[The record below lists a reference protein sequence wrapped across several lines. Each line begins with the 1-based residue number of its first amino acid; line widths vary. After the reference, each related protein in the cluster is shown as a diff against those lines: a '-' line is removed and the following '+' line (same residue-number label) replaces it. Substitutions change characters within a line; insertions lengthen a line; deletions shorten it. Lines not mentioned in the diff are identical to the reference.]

1 MTKNTFAALMLSL
14 APLVASAAGGTHVAL
29 QSPHVDPTDTA
40 SLQRGARL
48 FVNYCLSCHPA
59 SYMRYKQMGD
69 GIGLTEDQLR
79 ENLMFAGD
87 KVGDLMKVS
96 MRKDD
101 GDEWFGQSPPDL
113 TLVGRSRGKDW
124 LYTYMLSF
132 YDDPTRPWGVNNL
145 VFPQVGMPHVLW
157 QLQGRQAP
165 VYSEVTQPD
174 GSTTRTIDRL
184 ELVQEGKLSDTEYR
198 QAMADL
204 VNFLDYMGE
213 PVRQERQRLG
223 VWVLLF
229 LALLFGLS
237 YALKKEYWKD
247 VH

>member
-1 MTKNTFAALMLSL
+1 MTKPIIAALVLSL
-14 APLVASAAGGTHVAL
+14 LPLVAGAAGGSQVPL
-29 QSPHVDPTDTA
+29 QSPQVDPTDTA

-48 FVNYCLSCHPA
+48 FVNYCLSCHSA
-59 SYMRYKQMGD
+59 AYMRYKQMGE
-69 GIGLTEDQLR
+69 GLGLTDDQLR
-79 ENLMFAGD
+79 ENLMFPSD

-96 MRKDD
+96 MRRED

-113 TLVGRSRGKDW
+113 TLIARSRGKAW
-124 LYTYMLSF
+124 LYTYLLSF
-132 YDDPTRPWGVNNL
+132 YDDPGRPWGVNNL

-157 QLQGRQAP
+157 ELQGRQAP
-165 VYSEVTQPD
+165 IYAEVTHAD
-174 GSTTRTIDRL
+174 GSTTRTIERL
-184 ELVQEGKLSDTEYR
+184 ELVRDGQLSQAEYR
-198 QAMADL
+198 QAMGDL

-213 PVRQERQRLG
+213 PVRQERQGLG

-229 LALLFGLS
+229 LAVLFGLS

>member
-1 MTKNTFAALMLSL
+1 MTKNIFAALILSL
-14 APLVASAAGGTHVAL
+14 APLVAGAAGGTHVAL
-29 QSPHVDPTDTA
+29 QSPDVDPTDTA

-48 FVNYCLSCHPA
+48 FVNYCLSCHSA
-59 SYMRYKQMGD
+59 AYMRYKQMGD
-69 GIGLTEDQLR
+69 GLGLTEDQLR
-79 ENLMFAGD
+79 DNLMFAGD

-113 TLVGRSRGKDW
+113 TLIGRSRGKDW

-157 QLQGRQAP
+157 QLQGGQAP
-165 VYSEVTQPD
+165 IYSEVTQPD
-174 GSTTRTIDRL
+174 GTTTRTIERL
-184 ELVQEGKLSDTEYR
+184 ELVQEGKLSETEYR

-229 LALLFGLS
+229 LAVLFGLS